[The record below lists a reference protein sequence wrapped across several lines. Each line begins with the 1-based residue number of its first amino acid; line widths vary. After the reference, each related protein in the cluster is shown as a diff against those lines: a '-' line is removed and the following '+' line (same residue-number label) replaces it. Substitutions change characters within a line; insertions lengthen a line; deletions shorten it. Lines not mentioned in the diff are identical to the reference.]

1 MDNVICYLLA
11 ETEGNGN
18 KDRRKKLDIFFCKK
32 GLLDIIRSG

>member
-18 KDRRKKLDIFFCKK
+18 KDRRKKLDIFFVRKVFW
-32 GLLDIIRSG
+32 I

>member
-11 ETEGNGN
+11 ETEG
-18 KDRRKKLDIFFCKK
+18 KDRRKKRDIFFCKK

>member
-18 KDRRKKLDIFFCKK
+18 NKDRPKKLDIFFVRKVFW
-32 GLLDIIRSG
+32 I